1 MSTLQD
7 LERRDAIADYEVLGT
22 PIADLD
28 GLVWLAAT
36 LCGVPRAAI
45 NIIDD
50 RWQHQVA
57 AVGVE
62 AAICTREDSMC
73 NGVFENREQVVVADA
88 RRDERFAANPF
99 VTGEI
104 GLVRFYASSPLI
116 TPAGMPIGTLCVFD
130 EEPRELD
137 EVRRAGLAL
146 LAHQVVDVL
155 ELRRVGRALQRSN
168 EELQSFA
175 GQIGHDL
182 RNPLTAVAGFIELA
196 EGSPEVEAAP
206 EVQAWLA
213 RAFGVTRRMH
223 TMISELLEYAS
234 SGAEPQREDLD
245 LPAIV
250 DAVREDLTAAI
261 AESGAEVTSEVAVPA
276 VGDPVLV
283 RVLLQNLVA
292 NAVKFSRARSA
303 RPRIDIR
310 AETTA
315 DGVRL
320 TVDDDGPGI
329 PADERTRVFALMSR
343 GRETDAPGLGIG
355 LATCRRIVEA
365 HGGRIGIDDSP
376 LGGARVW
383 VSLPGR

>member
-7 LERRDAIADYEVLGT
+7 LERRDAIADYEVLGA

-73 NGVFENREQVVVADA
+73 NGVFENREQVVVPDA
-88 RRDERFAANPF
+88 RRDGRFATNPF

-116 TPAGMPIGTLCVFD
+116 TPTGIPIGTLCVFD

-137 EVRRAGLAL
+137 EARRAGLAL

-196 EGSPEVEAAP
+196 EGSPEIEAAP

-250 DAVREDLTAAI
+250 DSVREDLTAAI
-261 AESGAEVTSEVAVPA
+261 AESGAEITCEVAVPA

-310 AETTA
+310 AEATA

-329 PADERTRVFALMSR
+329 PAEQRTRVFALMSR
-343 GRETDAPGLGIG
+343 GHQTDAPGLGIG

-383 VSLPGR
+383 VTLPER